1 MYFLLIS
8 RYHLLFTSL
17 ERTRS
22 TVPPTVSFSY
32 LCEVVQRLDDVS
44 LDGELEQDELL
55 SESVLRVA
63 AELQHLP
70 ATDNSTRKNPDTERE
85 SQSEMQV
92 SEVDTAAVL
101 LDHTTS
107 STRFSLNRR

>member
-1 MYFLLIS
+1 MYFFLIS

-17 ERTRS
+17 ECINS
-22 TVPPTVSFSY
+22 TVPPTVSLSY

-70 ATDNSTRKNPDTERE
+70 ATDNRTTGDIQT
-85 SQSEMQV
+85 QSV
-92 SEVDTAAVL
+92 SHKVRRRSDTATVL

-107 STRFSLNRR
+107 SSASL

>member
-17 ERTRS
+17 ERTRY